1 MVTIFITTSL
11 PFDRQYLEMDL
22 TISPEKAQE
31 YAEII
36 SSYMATYVGELRRL
50 VLVEDMIDSIKFGIF
65 LWVSLFYHQSVG
77 LSASQFVSQSPVSQA
92 ALLFSR
98 QSVSPV
104 VSLSASQPIS

>member
-1 MVTIFITTSL
+1 MAQKTS
-11 PFDRQYLEMDL
+11 PFHICRQYLEMDL

-65 LWVSLFYHQSVG
+65 LWVS
-77 LSASQFVSQSPVSQA
+77 
-92 ALLFSR
+92 
-98 QSVSPV
+98 
-104 VSLSASQPIS
+104 SLHVEEKGERGKR